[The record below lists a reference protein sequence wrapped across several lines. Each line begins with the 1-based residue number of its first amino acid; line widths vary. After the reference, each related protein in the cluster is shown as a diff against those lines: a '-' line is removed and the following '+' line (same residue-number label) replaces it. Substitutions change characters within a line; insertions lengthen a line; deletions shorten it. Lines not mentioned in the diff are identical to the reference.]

1 MSKYKSL
8 IKFIIIILISGTL
21 GGFASFFLAH
31 MDTHTFAQM
40 MSNFL
45 ITYSPHML
53 IVSVIGLLAFAT
65 YFYQKAKH
73 IYAHSDIDDDE
84 SFDRIDHTLTTSMTL
99 CSLVFV
105 VGFLFFGIFA
115 AGISQI
121 DNYDL
126 SFLPYFVLTLIVF
139 IGGSFGSIFLQTRA
153 VQMTKLLYPNKKGDP
168 LDLKFSKDWLESC
181 DEAEQ
186 YVIFRS
192 AYAAYQAVQKCILG
206 FWIIAVFG
214 ALLFGTGILPVIIV
228 AVLWGVLIMSYTFTA
243 NKLEKTKL
251 R

>member
-8 IKFIIIILISGTL
+8 IKFIIVILISGAL
-21 GGFASFFLAH
+21 GGFASSFLSR
-31 MDTHTFAQM
+31 MDTHTFAQIL
-40 MSNFL
+40 SNFL
-45 ITYSPHML
+45 ITYSPYML
-53 IVSVIGLLAFAT
+53 TVSVIGVLAFAT

-73 IYAHSDIDDDE
+73 IYKRNNLDDDE
-84 SFDRIDHTLTTSMTL
+84 SYGIVDHSLTISMTL
-99 CSLVFV
+99 CSFVFV
-105 VGFLFFGIFA
+105 VSFLFFGIFA
-115 AGISQI
+115 AGISHI
-121 DNYDL
+121 DSNDR
-126 SFLPYFVLTLIVF
+126 SVLPCFVLTLTVF

-153 VQMTKLLYPNKKGDP
+153 VQMAKLLSPNKKGDP